1 MGWSRPPAEVA
12 AYGAAIA
19 LVLGSQ
25 YLLWPWAIEDSAI
38 SIAYAR
44 NIAEGLGPVSFPGGH
59 ATEGYSNPL
68 WVALMI
74 PFLWMGV
81 EPFPMVRVLGLTL
94 SIGGV
99 FATAAAARPTLGH
112 RGAALAAIAF
122 AAYAPMNI
130 WAQSGLENA
139 LHALLFALGV
149 WRLQVDGDRPW
160 AALCFLGLTL
170 TRPEAGA
177 VAALAFCA
185 SVLFAVPTGQARARA
200 RGWVVWALVPLIGYH
215 LLRYF
220 TFAAEFPSP
229 VYAKVNDV
237 ALWSDFTA
245 KTWRYLRS
253 FAVQA
258 GFAAWLPVVFLAL
271 AGPSDGRLA
280 RVTRPVAATLGLLLA
295 AGFVARVV
303 GVLPD
308 DLAVLA
314 TLAGAITAC
323 TLGFAQGGIR
333 ATMTSFAAFYL
344 CFSLFTG
351 GDWMKGWRWFSLISV
366 PVAFGLAAF
375 LEDTWR
381 RLPVRVAP
389 WVVGVVLAAFVGQQ
403 ATVVMW
409 VSDAPGVS
417 PWSINRRVN
426 HYVAMIRTLQLRRR
440 PLVADQDMG
449 ANLLWG
455 ARHYDVRDVKGLT
468 DLPLALH
475 RPRVA
480 AIDSLLAEDVF
491 EKPTFVH
498 LHVET
503 KRSLQRR
510 RWFQAEYV
518 EVPGYSVGSE
528 GFHVAQYVRRDV
540 VMGGEWKGKRRY
552 VHFAGLDVVGW
563 QTRAPEV
570 SAGAGLF
577 FEVAVTLTEP
587 ARGAVDLLLTARG
600 PDGAM
605 ASWSLPMGHNL
616 YPATEWAPGELFVG
630 RYPLRLP
637 KDLPEG
643 SYDLSIA
650 VLHAGEVQFPTAG
663 TPAIGPGRADV
674 RLGSG
679 MRIVSTTEMR
689 AEADADLETLEQKAK
704 KRACF
709 SAETAWEDALAHRI
723 RSKDWQATRG
733 PHARMR
739 IAECW
744 ANRGGKKSERLRHT
758 EPDMPDGED
767 GTPDDYL
774 ETAAW
779 EIQRGRTWD
788 PTSERIL
795 INGRRVANQ
804 LEARS
809 RTLAAAGQDRR
820 AFEALA
826 LAARVDPSRPFLQ
839 RRVERWRARRLQ
851 LEDRLGPLPP

>member
-1 MGWSRPPAEVA
+1 MSWSRPAAEAA

-25 YLLWPWAIEDSAI
+25 YMLWPWAIDDSAI
-38 SIAYAR
+38 SLAYAQ
-44 NIAEGLGPVSFPGGH
+44 NIAEGLGPVSYPGGPP
-59 ATEGYSNPL
+59 TEGYSNPL
-68 WVALMI
+68 WVAMLV
-74 PFLWMGV
+74 PFLWMGF
-81 EPFPMVRVLGLTL
+81 EPFPTVRALGLLL

-99 FATAAAARPTLGH
+99 FATAAAARPSLGR

-139 LHALLFALGV
+139 LHALLVALGV
-149 WRLQVDGDRPW
+149 WRLQEDGDRPW

-177 VAALAFCA
+177 LAALAFVA
-185 SVLFAVPTGQARARA
+185 SVLSAVPTGQAAARA
-200 RGWVVWALVPLIGYH
+200 WGWVRWALIPLIGYQ
-215 LLRYF
+215 LLRYGV
-220 TFAAEFPSP
+220 FAAELPAP
-229 VYAKVNDV
+229 AYVKVSEV
-237 ALWSDFTA
+237 ADGSSFHA
-245 KTWRYLRS
+245 KTWKYLRR
-253 FAVQA
+253 FAVEA
-258 GFAAWLPVVFLAL
+258 GFVVWLPAMFFAM
-271 AGPSDGRLA
+271 AGPSQARLS
-280 RVTRPVAATLGLLLA
+280 RLTRPVAGTLSLLLA
-295 AGFVARVV
+295 AGVTARVF
-303 GVLPD
+303 GVLSD
-308 DLAVLA
+308 EVALSA
-314 TLAGAITAC
+314 TVATAALVC
-323 TLGFAQGGIR
+323 AMGIAQGGVR
-333 ATMTSFAAFYL
+333 AILTSFVAFTL
-344 CFSLFTG
+344 AFSLLTG

-366 PVAFGLAAF
+366 PVAFGVAAF
-375 LEDTWR
+375 LEDAWR
-381 RLPVRVAP
+381 RLPTRVAP
-389 WVVGVVLAAFVGQQ
+389 WGVGGVLLAFVGHQ
-403 ATVVMW
+403 ASALMW
-409 VSDAPGVS
+409 VADAPGVS

-426 HYVAMIRTLQLRRR
+426 HYVELIHTLQLRRR
-440 PLVADQDMG
+440 PLVVDQDMG

-455 ARHYDVRDVKGLT
+455 GRHYDVRDAKGLT
-468 DLPLALH
+468 DLPLGLH
-475 RPRVA
+475 LPRTRAVDA
-480 AIDSLLAEDVF
+480 LLAEDVF
-491 EKPTFVH
+491 EKPAFVH
-498 LHVET
+498 LHVVT
-503 KRSLQRR
+503 KRSLGHR
-510 RWFQAEYV
+510 RWFREEYV
-518 EVPGYSVGSE
+518 EVPGYAVGPE
-528 GFHVAQYVRRDV
+528 GFHVAQHVRRDV

-587 ARGAVDLLLTARG
+587 AEGAVDLLLTARG
-600 PDGAM
+600 PEGAV

-616 YPATEWAPGELFVG
+616 YPPTEWTPGELFVG

-637 KDLPEG
+637 RGLPEG

-650 VLHAGEVQFPTAG
+650 VLHAGTVRFPVASS
-663 TPAIGPGRADV
+663 PPMGPGRADV

-689 AEADADLETLEQKAK
+689 AEADADLEILEQKAK

-709 SAETAWEDALAHRI
+709 SAEMAWEDALAHRI
-723 RSKDWQATRG
+723 RSRDWQATRE

-744 ANRGGKKSERLRHT
+744 ANRGGKKAERLRHT
-758 EPDMPDGED
+758 EPDMPEGED

-774 ETAAW
+774 KTAAW

-809 RTLAAAGQDRR
+809 RTFTAAGRDDE

-826 LAARVDPSRPFLQ
+826 LAARVDPSRPFLR
-839 RRVERWRARRLQ
+839 RRVERWRARRLG
-851 LEDRLGPLPP
+851 LDDRLGPLPP